1 MRRQPTYWQ
10 PDEARQLNG
19 LSNKKCGGQ
28 WSLIGHTDA
37 IVIGQL
43 PLADSDNHRLMM
55 IITDASVDLG
65 SWRAIFLSFHSN
77 GGGFKC
83 KDAFIAASH
92 RRPFVSGSTDVSRTE
107 RPK

>member
-55 IITDASVDLG
+55 IITDASVG

-77 GGGFKC
+77 GGECQTTRIKC
-83 KDAFIAASH
+83 KDAVH
-92 RRPFVSGSTDVSRTE
+92 PFVSGSTDVSRSGAG
-107 RPK
+107 KMKS